1 VTTDEPPAG
10 DVRAC
15 QHERVDAV
23 AGPDAAPA
31 SRRPSWLLRAGAVLV
46 VALLVRAFVVH
57 PEVVEST
64 SMEPTL
70 REGDVVLVLRS
81 WLAERVAPPG
91 RGDLVVG
98 AEPGSGDPVVKRV
111 VGLAGD
117 LVEIQDAVTTV
128 NGAEVDE
135 PYVDRSRIDA
145 LYFGPV
151 TVPADG
157 LFVMG
162 DNRSRSIDSRD
173 WGPLPHADVDGRVVL
188 RIWPWWR

>member
-1 VTTDEPPAG
+1 M
-10 DVRAC
+10 
-15 QHERVDAV
+15 DAV

-31 SRRPSWLLRAGAVLV
+31 SRRPSWAVRAGAVLV

-57 PEVVEST
+57 PDVVEST

-70 REGDVVLVLRS
+70 REGDVVLVLES
-81 WLAERVAPPG
+81 WLADRVAAPG
-91 RGDLVVG
+91 HGARVVG
-98 AEPGSGDPVVKRV
+98 AEPGPGDLVVKRV
-111 VGLAGD
+111 VGLPGER
-117 LVEIQDAVTTV
+117 VEIEDAVTTV
-128 NGAEVDE
+128 DGVEVDE

-151 TVPADG
+151 TVPAG
-157 LFVMG
+157 TLFVMG

-173 WGPLPHADVDGRVVL
+173 WGPLPRSDVEGRVVL